1 MPNLMGSYSPNDV
14 SVIVNGVPITGFADG
29 SFVQASFDTEAATMT
44 EGADGFAAVAMKK
57 GNRKMTVALSLMQT
71 SMANNVLQA
80 LLAAQQAAA
89 FAGNYPSVVILN
101 AQGGELV
108 QIPRAIIGKEPDI
121 TYSGEIESREWKFIG
136 QGRTETLGYG
146 V

>member
-14 SVIVNGVPITGFADG
+14 SVVVNGIPIQGFAEG
-29 SFVQASFDTEAATMT
+29 SFVDFAFDTDAATMV

-57 GNRKMTVALSLMQT
+57 GNRKATLTLSLMQT

-80 LLAAQQAAA
+80 LLTSQQAAS
-89 FAGNYPSVVILN
+89 FAGAFPSIIVLN

-108 QIPRAIIGKEPDI
+108 QIPRAVIAKEPDVK
-121 TYSGEIESREWKFIG
+121 YSGDIESREWKFVG
-136 QGRTETLGYG
+136 QAKTETLGYG